1 MKRFLIKL
9 TALLLIMAA
18 LITGYDAAYRRIC
31 KIDPTKNDEYK
42 FQHVPD
48 GIQVCNFGS
57 SHGRDDF
64 DYSAWQ
70 EEYTTFNFALVM
82 QTASYD
88 YRIMQQY
95 IGNLAE
101 GGVVFIPISYFTF
114 GWDEESKEDFRSKN
128 ERYYSFLEPQYI
140 KDYDVVTDI
149 GIRHF
154 LPLLDDPTSVI
165 RKIRNSLNKTET
177 PELSDNGEETEETAE
192 TPEAA
197 EMAEAAAETEDAET
211 EEGGFDFLSHA
222 EEKRLLYRIVD
233 QNGDLLVRDEEL
245 DAVYGMIRL
254 CKAHGLRPILITVP
268 FRWEYNDQFEEEYCR
283 QFYEVIDRIC
293 RDEDVEYYD
302 YSHDERFTDNAKYF
316 RNSDHLSPKGAAAFT
331 EIIMNAHVNNQ
342 TEGEKSAS

>member
-31 KIDPTKNDEYK
+31 KIDPTQNDEYK

-48 GIQVCNFGS
+48 GIQICNFGS

-128 ERYYSFLEPQYI
+128 ERYYSFLEPRYI

-154 LPLLDDPTSVI
+154 LPLLDDPTNVI
-165 RKIRNSLNKTET
+165 RKIRNALNKTET
-177 PELSDNGEETEETAE
+177 TELPDTELPDNAEETEETAE
-192 TPEAA
+192 APEAT
-197 EMAEAAAETEDAET
+197 ETAAETEDDET
-211 EEGGFDFLSHA
+211 EEGGFDFMRHA

-233 QNGDLLVRDEEL
+233 RNGDLLVRDEEL

-268 FRWEYNDQFEEEYCR
+268 FRWEYNDQFEEEYRR
-283 QFYEVIDRIC
+283 QFSEVIDRIC
-293 RDEDVEYYD
+293 QDEDVEYYD

-316 RNSDHLSPKGAAAFT
+316 RNSDHLSPKGAKAFT
-331 EIIMNAHVNNQ
+331 EIIMNAHVKNQ
-342 TEGEKSAS
+342 MPDMR